1 MTQFAGEMQGLADM
15 LDALPEQVVRYR
27 LPDLSIVDC
36 NSSWAAWYDGTCT
49 ESSARGIAVSDA

>member
-1 MTQFAGEMQGLADM
+1 M